1 MNTPFFSFVR
11 PLAVVA
17 FGGNALLRPGDSGT
31 TAQQLDRA
39 REAVR
44 HLLPILG
51 RGYELVVVHGN
62 GPQVGN
68 LLIQAEMASSELP
81 PQTLDFC
88 VAQTQGALGLLLELA
103 FANELPR
110 AGFRK
115 EVATFI
121 TQVMV
126 DAADPAFL
134 APTKPIG
141 PFFSRERAMAL
152 EETVGWKMI
161 EDSGRGWRKVVASPR
176 PRAILGVPVA
186 AALINR
192 GHIVIAGG
200 GGGIPVVTSEEGEVR
215 GVEAVIDKDY
225 TASMLASS
233 LSADLL
239 IILTGV
245 ECVSRDFGKPTQTSL
260 RELDVATA
268 RALLAQGQFPAGSMA
283 PKIDAAARFVEAGGR
298 QVLITRA
305 ESLSQALEGKTGT
318 LIRESDDRV
327 IVRSSPNLDLRLPP

>member
-1 MNTPFFSFVR
+1 MTTPFFSFVR

-17 FGGNALLRPGDSGT
+17 FGGNALMRPEDPGT
-31 TAQQLDRA
+31 TAAQLLRA

-44 HLLPILG
+44 HLLPILA

-68 LLIQAEMASSELP
+68 LIIQSEVAAREVP

-88 VAQTQGALGLLLELA
+88 VAETQGSIGFLLELA

-115 EVATFI
+115 EVATFL
-121 TQVMV
+121 TQVQV

-134 APTKPIG
+134 TPSKPIG
-141 PFFSRERAMAL
+141 PFFSRERAAVL
-152 EETVGWKMI
+152 QENHGWMMV

-176 PRAILGVPVA
+176 PLAIRGLAVA
-186 AALINR
+186 AALVNR
-192 GHIVIAGG
+192 GHIVVAAG
-200 GGGIPVVTSEEGEVR
+200 GGGIPVVVTGDGQVR

-225 TASMLASS
+225 TASLLASS
-233 LSADLL
+233 LSADVF

-245 ECVSRDFGKPTQTSL
+245 EQVARDFGKSTEKPL
-260 RELDVATA
+260 FDLDVATA
-268 RALLAQGQFPAGSMA
+268 RDLLAAGQFPPGSMG
-283 PKIDAAARFVEAGGR
+283 PKIDSAVAFVEAGGR

-305 ESLSQALEGKTGT
+305 ESLADALEGKTGT
-318 LIRESDDRV
+318 VVKNREIDERV
-327 IVRSSPNLDLRLPP
+327 NP

>member
-1 MNTPFFSFVR
+1 MTTPFFSFVR

-17 FGGNALLRPGDSGT
+17 FGGNALLRPEDTGT
-31 TAQQLDRA
+31 TASQLLRA

-44 HLLPILG
+44 HLLPILA

-68 LLIQAEMASSELP
+68 LLLQSDLAAAEIP

-88 VAQTQGALGLLLELA
+88 VAQTQGSIGFLLELA
-103 FANELPR
+103 FANELPS

-115 EVATFI
+115 EVATFL
-121 TQVMV
+121 TQVQV

-134 APTKPIG
+134 APSKPVG
-141 PFFSRERAMAL
+141 PFFSRERAAAL
-152 EETVGWKMI
+152 QKEPGWTMI

-176 PRAILGVPVA
+176 PLAIRGLAVA

-192 GHIVIAGG
+192 GHIVVAAG
-200 GGGIPVVTSEEGEVR
+200 GGGIPVVLAGDGQLR

-225 TASMLASS
+225 TASLLASS
-233 LSADLL
+233 LSADVF

-245 ECVSRDFGKPTQTSL
+245 ERVSRDFGKPTETAL

-268 RALLAQGQFPAGSMA
+268 RALLAEGQFPPGSMG

-305 ESLSQALEGKTGT
+305 ESLSEALEGKTGT
-318 LIRESDDRV
+318 LVRNGRSGDRA
-327 IVRSSPNLDLRLPP
+327 IG